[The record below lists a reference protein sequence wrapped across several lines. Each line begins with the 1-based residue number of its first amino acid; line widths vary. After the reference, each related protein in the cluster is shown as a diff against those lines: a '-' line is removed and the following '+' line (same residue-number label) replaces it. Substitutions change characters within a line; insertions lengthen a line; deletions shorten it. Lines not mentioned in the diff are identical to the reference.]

1 MTSSDE
7 FPIRVHIASSSGL
20 GRRVSRRTVLKGGA
34 AAAFLMGLPTIA
46 ACGSDDGETEEGGKG
61 TAGLK
66 VYGFDSIISKESLNK
81 MSVELV
87 PFSTTDEGLA
97 RLQTGSDGLDL
108 MVIDSAYAKGAID
121 QGLFQPL
128 PKDRLKNF
136 GNLDPLA
143 KGQAWDPEE
152 KFTFVKGYAM
162 VGWAFNRSDFPDG
175 VGSTW
180 GEVFEAIKGPAS
192 KKFVTY
198 PDGGLLAVTYFLANG
213 IDPSS
218 PTDEQIDEAER
229 YWAEELAPHIL
240 EFPPLPESAVSQGTA
255 NLMMVASGY
264 LRPALLDSGDPEAW
278 GFQATQALRFVD
290 VWGIL
295 AGAERVDG
303 ALEFLDYMLTPEAAV
318 TEMLAVGV
326 SIPVKG
332 AELPADTELKELVIR
347 PEAEVATAVSMAF
360 GDKTARYSALF
371 EAVQTAAA
379 S

>member
-1 MTSSDE
+1 MTRPDE
-7 FPIRVHIASSSGL
+7 FPIRIHIASDSGL
-20 GRRVSRRTVLKGGA
+20 GRRVSRRTILKGGA
-34 AAAFLMGLPTIA
+34 AAAFLMGLPSLA
-46 ACGSDDGETEEGGKG
+46 ACGSDDDTTDGGGGG

-66 VYGFDSIISKESLNK
+66 VYGFDGIISKETLNK
-81 MSVELV
+81 TSVELV

-108 MVIDSAYAKGAID
+108 MVIDSAYAKGAVD

-128 PKDRLKNF
+128 PKDRLKNY

-152 KFTFVKGYAM
+152 TFTFVKGYAM
-162 VGWAFNRSDFPDG
+162 VGWAFNRTDFPDG

-180 GEVFEAIKGPAS
+180 GDVFEAIKGPAS

-213 IDPSS
+213 IDPAS
-218 PTDEQIDEAER
+218 PTDAQIDEAER
-229 YWAEELAPHIL
+229 YWVEELAPHIL
-240 EFPPLPESAVSQGTA
+240 EFPPLPESAVGQGTA

-264 LRPALLDSGDPEAW
+264 LRPALLDSGDPQAW

-295 AGAERVDG
+295 AGAERVDA
-303 ALEFLDYMLTPEAAV
+303 ALEFLDYMLTPEGAIA
-318 TEMLAVGV
+318 EMLGVGV

-332 AELPADTELKELVIR
+332 VELPADTELKELVIR
-347 PEAEVATAVSMAF
+347 PESEVATAVSMAF

>member
-1 MTSSDE
+1 MTRPDE
-7 FPIRVHIASSSGL
+7 FSIRVHVASDSGL
-20 GRRVSRRTVLKGGA
+20 GRRVSRRTVLRGGA
-34 AAAFLMGLPTIA
+34 AAAFLLGLPTIA
-46 ACGSDDGETEEGGKG
+46 ACGSDDETDEGGSGG

-66 VYGFDSIISKESLNK
+66 VYGFDSIISKDTLNK

-97 RLQTGSDGLDL
+97 RLQTGSEGLDL
-108 MVIDSAYAKGAID
+108 MVIDSAYAQGAID
-121 QGLFQPL
+121 QKLFQPL

-152 KFTFVKGYAM
+152 EFTFVKGYAM
-162 VGWAFNRSDFPDG
+162 VGWAFNKSDFPDG

-180 GEVFEAIKGPAS
+180 ADVFEAIKGPAS

-213 IDPSS
+213 IDPAS
-218 PTDEQIDEAER
+218 PTDAQIDEAER
-229 YWAEELAPHIL
+229 YWVEELAPHIL
-240 EFPPLPESAVSQGTA
+240 EFPPLPEMAVSQGTA

-264 LRPALLDSGDPEAW
+264 LRPALLDTGDPESW

-295 AGAERVDG
+295 AGAERVDA
-303 ALEFLDYMLTPEAAV
+303 ALEFLDYMLTPEAAI
-318 TEMLAVGV
+318 TEMLGVGV

-332 AELPADTELKELVIR
+332 VELPADTQLKDLVIR
-347 PEAEVATAVSMAF
+347 PESEVATATSMAF